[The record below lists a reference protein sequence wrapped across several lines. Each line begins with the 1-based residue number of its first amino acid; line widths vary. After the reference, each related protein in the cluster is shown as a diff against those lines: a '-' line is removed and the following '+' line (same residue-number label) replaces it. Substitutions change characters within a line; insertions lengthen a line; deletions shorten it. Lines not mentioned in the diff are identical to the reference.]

1 MCIYNHHGQ
10 PTTRI
15 QNSTTIPASPFPPS
29 LPLPSISLP
38 FHHRFLLIC
47 IASFIVII
55 MD

>member
-15 QNSTTIPASPFPPS
+15 QNSATIPASPFLPS
-29 LPLPSISLP
+29 LPFPSLP
-38 FHHRFLLIC
+38 FPFIPSLLLIC

-55 MD
+55 ID